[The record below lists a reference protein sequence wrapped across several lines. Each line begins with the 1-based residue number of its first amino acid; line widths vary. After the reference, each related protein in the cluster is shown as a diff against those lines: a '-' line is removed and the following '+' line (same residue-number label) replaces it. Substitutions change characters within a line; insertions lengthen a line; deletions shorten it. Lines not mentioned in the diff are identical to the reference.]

1 MVMYST
7 VHFFAYLT
15 RNAHPNTDGSNA
27 MPSDDEIRQILRGTG
42 TSHRLKTPSRQRV
55 IVN

>member
-1 MVMYST
+1 MYST